1 MPVASLTAATFTP
14 ARTAPLGSATRPRM
28 RPPVPWAVSHVGTMR
43 EITRRRQTAVER
55 ARSDGMK
62 PPNIL
67 GRSFCSKAIACVQ
80 PQPCYNPARLE
91 KSNAHCQE
99 EKRTASHRKLEC
111 RSARTMSSS
120 NAEPYLKIGDVA
132 RRVGV
137 SPSVIRSWESVGLT
151 RPRRTESKYRL
162 YTADDVR
169 LLKRARFLRK
179 VRGLNAAAIVELL
192 RREGRAR
199 PALDGSAGAI
209 GTHLRQLRAKRKLS
223 LAQVAQA
230 VNLSVGFLSALE
242 RSQMSGSVGT
252 LRKLTRFYKTNILDF
267 FDANGASTRQV
278 RPAQRKVLEAGPGV
292 RMELLAWGNTVMEPH
307 LFRVAPEAGSGDS
320 YTHEGE
326 EFLYV
331 LRGELTI
338 MLENE
343 EYRLKAG
350 DSFYFESATP
360 HHWRNPGR
368 AETWVLWVN
377 TPPTFWVPLP
387 NIRCDADREGSA

>member
-1 MPVASLTAATFTP
+1 MAASN
-14 ARTAPLGSATRPRM
+14 SA
-28 RPPVPWAVSHVGTMR
+28 
-43 EITRRRQTAVER
+43 
-55 ARSDGMK
+55 
-62 PPNIL
+62 
-67 GRSFCSKAIACVQ
+67 
-80 PQPCYNPARLE
+80 
-91 KSNAHCQE
+91 
-99 EKRTASHRKLEC
+99 
-111 RSARTMSSS
+111 
-120 NAEPYLKIGDVA
+120 PYLKIGDVA

-137 SPSVIRSWESVGLT
+137 SQSVIRSWESLGLT

-162 YTADDVR
+162 YTADDVK

-192 RREGRAR
+192 RREGRVR
-199 PALDGSAGAI
+199 PAVDGAAGAI
-209 GTHLRQLRAKRKLS
+209 GSHLRQLRAKRRLS
-223 LAQVAQA
+223 LAQVAQS
-230 VNLSVGFLSALE
+230 VGISVGFLSALE

-252 LRKLTRFYKTNILDF
+252 LRKLARFYKTNILDF
-267 FDANGASTRQV
+267 FDGTGISSRQV
-278 RPAQRKVLEAGPGV
+278 RPEQRKVLEAGSGV

-307 LFRVAPEAGSGDS
+307 LFRVAPEAGSGES

-331 LRGELTI
+331 LRGQLTI

-360 HHWRNPGR
+360 HHWKNPGR

-377 TPPTFWVPLP
+377 TPPTF
-387 NIRCDADREGSA
+387 

>member
-1 MPVASLTAATFTP
+1 
-14 ARTAPLGSATRPRM
+14 
-28 RPPVPWAVSHVGTMR
+28 
-43 EITRRRQTAVER
+43 
-55 ARSDGMK
+55 
-62 PPNIL
+62 
-67 GRSFCSKAIACVQ
+67 
-80 PQPCYNPARLE
+80 
-91 KSNAHCQE
+91 
-99 EKRTASHRKLEC
+99 
-111 RSARTMSSS
+111 MSSS

-252 LRKLTRFYKTNILDF
+252 LRKLARFYKTNILDF
-267 FDANGASTRQV
+267 FDANGANARQV
-278 RPAQRKVLEAGPGV
+278 RPTQRKVLQAGPGV

-320 YTHEGE
+320 YAHEGE

-338 MLENE
+338 TLEKE

-360 HHWRNPGR
+360 HRWKNPGR
-368 AETWVLWVN
+368 AETCLLWVN
-377 TPPTFWVPLP
+377 TPPTF
-387 NIRCDADREGSA
+387 

>member
-1 MPVASLTAATFTP
+1 
-14 ARTAPLGSATRPRM
+14 
-28 RPPVPWAVSHVGTMR
+28 
-43 EITRRRQTAVER
+43 
-55 ARSDGMK
+55 MK
-62 PPNIL
+62 
-67 GRSFCSKAIACVQ
+67 
-80 PQPCYNPARLE
+80 
-91 KSNAHCQE
+91 
-99 EKRTASHRKLEC
+99 
-111 RSARTMSSS
+111 SSS
-120 NAEPYLKIGDVA
+120 AEPYLKIGDVA

-137 SPSVIRSWESVGLT
+137 SPSVIRSWENLGLT

-162 YTADDVR
+162 YTADDVK

-199 PALDGSAGAI
+199 PAADGSAGAI
-209 GTHLRQLRAKRKLS
+209 GSHLRQLRAKQKLS

-230 VNLSVGFLSALE
+230 VGISVGFLSALE

-252 LRKLTRFYKTNILDF
+252 LRKLARFYKTNILDF
-267 FDANGASTRQV
+267 FDATGASTRQV

-307 LFRVAPEAGSGDS
+307 LFRVAPEAGSGDP

-338 MLENE
+338 TLENE
-343 EYRLKAG
+343 EYRLKTG

-368 AETWVLWVN
+368 TETLLLWIN
-377 TPPTFWVPLP
+377 TPPTF
-387 NIRCDADREGSA
+387 

>member
-1 MPVASLTAATFTP
+1 M
-14 ARTAPLGSATRPRM
+14 
-28 RPPVPWAVSHVGTMR
+28 
-43 EITRRRQTAVER
+43 
-55 ARSDGMK
+55 
-62 PPNIL
+62 N
-67 GRSFCSKAIACVQ
+67 
-80 PQPCYNPARLE
+80 
-91 KSNAHCQE
+91 
-99 EKRTASHRKLEC
+99 
-111 RSARTMSSS
+111 SSS
-120 NAEPYLKIGDVA
+120 AQPYLKIGDVA

-137 SPSVIRSWESVGLT
+137 SPSVIRSWESLGLT

-162 YTADDVR
+162 YTPNDVK

-179 VRGLNAAAIVELL
+179 VRGLNAPAIVELL

-199 PALDGSAGAI
+199 PAANGNAGAI
-209 GTHLRQLRAKRKLS
+209 GSHLRQLRAKRRFS
-223 LAQVAQA
+223 LAQVARA
-230 VNLSVGFLSALE
+230 VGISVGFLSALE

-252 LRKLTRFYKTNILDF
+252 LRKLARFYKTNILDF
-267 FDANGASTRQV
+267 FDATGASSRRV

-307 LFRVAPEAGSGDS
+307 LFRVAAAAGSGDS
-320 YTHEGE
+320 YSHAGE

-338 MLENE
+338 TLQKE

-360 HHWRNPGR
+360 HHWKNPGR

-377 TPPTFWVPLP
+377 TPPTF
-387 NIRCDADREGSA
+387 